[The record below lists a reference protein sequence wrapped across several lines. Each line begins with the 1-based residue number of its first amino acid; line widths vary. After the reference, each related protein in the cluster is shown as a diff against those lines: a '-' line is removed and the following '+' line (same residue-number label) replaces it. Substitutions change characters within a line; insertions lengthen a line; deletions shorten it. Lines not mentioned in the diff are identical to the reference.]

1 MRGSGTARHGL
12 TGGGGTTPSR
22 VHLIALVAA
31 VGLLGTACEG
41 PSGPGPI
48 HTPARPDTATTTPAE
63 DPPSKD
69 PASPAT
75 WTCPEPLEPLS
86 FTADTAEEHA
96 QLGTLRGC
104 TDNVMVTNITNVSK
118 DQVWV
123 VDGFHW
129 TRPATNPKIR
139 LYRSYVRHVAG
150 NGLMTLEPGATANF
164 TAPPGKVRL
173 RLSSPVQSSWSA
185 YALLLDTAQEKGVDL
200 VDEAVAK
207 QKSTGAMLYTCF
219 RAGWEVGSDIHQSI
233 EDPDQHLRKALGLE
247 DEVGACAKKV
257 NELESESARQQ
268 RQPPV
273 EVKRLAVKT
282 KPQSSWAARTG
293 SVLKFA
299 AKKVVTRGRGG

>member
-1 MRGSGTARHGL
+1 M
-12 TGGGGTTPSR
+12 
-22 VHLIALVAA
+22 VA
-31 VGLLGTACEG
+31 VGLLVTACEG
-41 PSGPGPI
+41 PAASGPIRLPTVPG
-48 HTPARPDTATTTPAE
+48 TVTTTPAD

-69 PASPAT
+69 PASPAP
-75 WTCPEPLEPLS
+75 WTCPPPLRPLS
-86 FTADTAEEHA
+86 FTGGTVEERA

-104 TDNVMVTNITNVSK
+104 TDNVLVTKISNVSR

-129 TRPATNPKIR
+129 TRRSKNPKVR

-150 NGLMTLEPGATANF
+150 TELMTLEPGVTADF
-164 TAPPGKVRL
+164 TVPPSRVRL
-173 RLSSPVQSSWSA
+173 RLSGPVQSSWSA

-200 VDEAVAK
+200 VDEAVKK

-219 RAGWEVGSDIHQSI
+219 RTGWEVGSTIRQST
-233 EDPDQHLRKALGLE
+233 EDPDQDLRKALGLE

-257 NELESESARQQ
+257 NELESQSTRQQ

-273 EVKRLAVKT
+273 EVERLAVKT

-299 AKKVVTRGRGG
+299 AKKLVTRGRGG